1 MSDMSL
7 RQDVIDELEF
17 EPSLD
22 AANIGVAVKNG
33 VVTLMGYVNSYLE
46 KVKAEEVARDV
57 RGVHGIAEELE
68 VRHPGDKKTSDD
80 EIAQRALKIISW
92 DTMIPENNVQVK
104 VENGRVTLS
113 GQVEWY
119 YQKHAA
125 EYAVRRLHG
134 VNGICNLLTIQ
145 PRAQVSDIKNHIE
158 NSLKRRAQIEANNI
172 HVTVV
177 GNKVTL
183 DGSVKAWA
191 ERYAAENAAWAT
203 PGVYMVDNRL
213 HVA

>member
-68 VRHPGDKKTSDD
+68 VRHPGDKKISDD

-119 YQKHAA
+119 YEKHAA

-134 VNGICNLLTIQ
+134 FKGICNLLTIQ
-145 PRAQVSDIKNHIE
+145 PRAQVSDIKNRIE

-203 PGVYMVDNRL
+203 PGVYMVNNRL
-213 HVA
+213 DVA

>member
-119 YQKHAA
+119 YEKHAA

-134 VNGICNLLTIQ
+134 VKGICNLLTIQ
-145 PRAQVSDIKNHIE
+145 PRAQVSDIKIALRIL
-158 NSLKRRAQIEANNI
+158 S
-172 HVTVV
+172 
-177 GNKVTL
+177 
-183 DGSVKAWA
+183 
-191 ERYAAENAAWAT
+191 NAGLRSRLTTFMLPSWAT
-203 PGVYMVDNRL
+203 RL
-213 HVA
+213 RWMAV